1 MKIAIIGAGAMG
13 SLYGAKLSRDPGNE
27 VWLLDVWQD
36 HVDAV
41 NRDGLQMETNGEW
54 ETYANL
60 SAATDP
66 QKAGIVD
73 LAIVFVKSTLTGT
86 AIHSNQSIF
95 GPDTLVLTLQNGLGN
110 VDQIKE
116 VIGEDRI
123 IAGTTGHGATMLG
136 PGKIRHAGSGKTIIG
151 LVQPV
156 PGSDGPVAPLNQVVQ
171 IFRNA
176 GLDTEVSENVIGL
189 IWDKLMVNV
198 GINALTGITKLKNGQ
213 LLEHPEIEALLE
225 AAVGEAKQVAD
236 ALEIRLSFE
245 PISHTKEVCRLT
257 SANNSSMLQ
266 DIQNHRKT
274 EIEMINGAIVREG
287 GRCGVATPYNQ
298 VLTNLVRFL
307 EKAKP
312 TEEV

>member
-1 MKIAIIGAGAMG
+1 MG
-13 SLYGAKLSRDPGNE
+13 SLYGAKLSRDPDNE

-41 NRDGLQMETNGEW
+41 NREGLQMETKGEW
-54 ETYANL
+54 ETCAHL

-66 QKAGIVD
+66 QIVGIVD

-86 AIHSNQSIF
+86 AIRSNQAIL

-123 IAGTTGHGATMLG
+123 IAGTTGHGSTMLG
-136 PGKIRHAGSGKTIIG
+136 PGKIRHAGTGKTIIG
-151 LVQPV
+151 MVQPGPPV
-156 PGSDGPVAPLNQVVQ
+156 PGSDGPMAPLNQVVQ

-198 GINALTGITKLKNGQ
+198 GINALTGITNLKNGQ
-213 LLEHPEIEALLE
+213 LLAHPEIEALLE

-236 ALEIRLSFE
+236 ALGIQLGFE

-257 SANNSSMLQ
+257 CGNKSSMLQ
-266 DIQNHRKT
+266 DLLNHRMT